1 MLKDHFIMINN
12 TAEKKKK
19 EKKGSFTIYLVQYVC
34 FFN

>member
-12 TAEKKKK
+12 TAEKKI
-19 EKKGSFTIYLVQYVC
+19 EKKGGFTIYLVQYVC